1 MKEVRDGNKYT
12 NSHWITLS
20 KTKQIL
26 LVDFDH
32 TITKKCL
39 ACKDGLKGDGVQEGA
54 KETLTKL
61 SKDFQIWIYTGNY
74 GLLEEREIT
83 VKRTVKTIREFLEKN
98 NIPFDKILQ
107 TKPPGMFI
115 IDDRAIHHEGWV
127 GEKSTLKKMEE
138 RMKTI

>member
-1 MKEVRDGNKYT
+1 MKEIRDGNKHT
-12 NSHWITLS
+12 NSHWTTFTE
-20 KTKQIL
+20 TKQIL

-74 GLLEEREIT
+74 DLLKEIKIPI
-83 VKRTVKTIREFLEKN
+83 KRTVKAIGEFLKKN

-107 TKPPGMFI
+107 TKPPAMFI
-115 IDDRAIHHEGWV
+115 IDDRAIHHEGWI
-127 GEKSTLKKMEE
+127 GEKSTLKKIEK
-138 RMKTI
+138 RMKTV